1 MSFRQD
7 NYLDY
12 LKSIILVPVFLLSC
26 LLLTLAFYGL
36 WLCLWDAYY
45 LMIYLSDVFSNM
57 SDFKLG
63 MIVGGTATFLGAWL
77 GITMPI
83 NMHRPNKN

>member
-7 NYLDY
+7 NHLDY

-36 WLCLWDAYY
+36 WICLKDTYY
-45 LMIYLSDVFSNM
+45 LVIYLSDTISNM
-57 SDFKLG
+57 SDFMLG
-63 MIVGGTATFLGAWL
+63 MIVGGSASILGAWL
-77 GITMPI
+77 GINMPI
-83 NMHRPNKN
+83 NMNRPNKN

>member
-7 NYLDY
+7 NQLEY
-12 LKSIILVPVFLLSC
+12 LKSIICVLVFLLRC
-26 LLLTLAFYGL
+26 MFVIVVFYGL
-36 WLCLWDAYY
+36 WLCLRDTYY
-45 LMIYLSDVFSNM
+45 LVIHLSDIFSNM
-57 SDFKLG
+57 SDFMLG
-63 MIVGGTATFLGAWL
+63 MIVGGSASILGAWL